1 MTIHIAQIRRKSVF
15 VLKFLVDC
23 TNFIMTF
30 LFFAHMTHVDNTYW
44 TIYVSTY
51 AEIPM
56 TQPFFCTFSF
66 NTYDAFI
73 LRPPVT
79 HFTFIWWRIT
89 FPVDIRYLLTIEV
102 VHTYLFIETHS
113 PPRIW
118 NNLRSFLKTG
128 IKFGWKHRKEQR
140 NAQKMGNN
148 NYFLLFCECILSDF
162 FANHIFA

>member
-1 MTIHIAQIRRKSVF
+1 
-15 VLKFLVDC
+15 
-23 TNFIMTF
+23 
-30 LFFAHMTHVDNTYW
+30 
-44 TIYVSTY
+44 
-51 AEIPM
+51 M

-128 IKFGWKHRKEQR
+128 IKFGWKHRKKW
-140 NAQKMGNN
+140 AITTTFY
-148 NYFLLFCECILSDF
+148 YFASAYWVIFLQIIFSPKITVLSNETSKIYVSLTLNCF
-162 FANHIFA
+162 NFWYGRAF